1 MSSLFNE
8 SFLTLSDDLF
18 VKKPLSVKK
27 DVELFQDEFE
37 LKYSTANRV
46 YLSDKELA
54 VIRPGSAFVYD
65 SESYINYWLVGFKHI
80 DSGKYV
86 IFENTSNG
94 SLSNMDKLNWM
105 LDTFMC
111 VGFNSKGY
119 DNPIVNLALEG
130 FSPKQLKQASNSII
144 FGQLLPYQIEQHYK
158 ITLLNTNQI
167 DLIEVAPLQGSLKL
181 YAGRLHCKRM
191 QDLPIEH
198 DAVLTAEQIPQ
209 IRDYCLNDLD
219 NTESLFKFLYPQL
232 ELRYTLSNIYSVDL
246 RSKSDAQ
253 IAEAVIS
260 HELKKIT
267 GNKPERPQNYS
278 KYFFYQVPK
287 FITYNNSLLNQAL
300 QLIRDTPFQVGENGE
315 VQMPDAISNLSIKY
329 GNCVYRLG
337 MGGLHS
343 SEKTICHKATKDL
356 LLIDRDV
363 KSYYPQIILN
373 QELHPKHLGK
383 AYLDVYSSI
392 VKRRLAAKKA
402 KDEVTADSLKI
413 TVNGLFGKFGNKWS
427 IVYSPDVLI
436 QITVSGQ
443 LCLLKLIEMI
453 EEAGISVI
461 SANTDG
467 VVVACPATL
476 ESALAAVV
484 KAWESLTGF
493 DTEETRYSAIY
504 ARDVNNYIAVKIDGE
519 IKVKGSYGERGSSGN
534 TILSKNPETLIC
546 NDAAMAFVSVGKS
559 VEETIKTCKD
569 IRRFVVVR
577 NVKGG
582 ATKSGK
588 YLGKTI
594 RWYYSTKMQ
603 GDIRYVTS
611 GNKVPNSDGANPL
624 MELPEGEQ
632 LPDDLDYSRYI
643 RIANEILMEIGAIEP
658 IQSLQGSL
666 FN

>member
-1 MSSLFNE
+1 M
-8 SFLTLSDDLF
+8 
-18 VKKPLSVKK
+18 
-27 DVELFQDEFE
+27 
-37 LKYSTANRV
+37 
-46 YLSDKELA
+46 
-54 VIRPGSAFVYD
+54 
-65 SESYINYWLVGFKHI
+65 
-80 DSGKYV
+80 
-86 IFENTSNG
+86 
-94 SLSNMDKLNWM
+94 
-105 LDTFMC
+105 
-111 VGFNSKGY
+111 
-119 DNPIVNLALEG
+119 
-130 FSPKQLKQASNSII
+130 
-144 FGQLLPYQIEQHYK
+144 
-158 ITLLNTNQI
+158 
-167 DLIEVAPLQGSLKL
+167 
-181 YAGRLHCKRM
+181 
-191 QDLPIEH
+191 PIEH
-198 DAVLTAEQIPQ
+198 DAMLTPEQIPLVL
-209 IRDYCLNDLD
+209 DYCLNDLD
-219 NTESLFKFLYPQL
+219 NTESVFKFLYPQL

-260 HELKKIT
+260 HELKRIT
-267 GNKPERPQNYS
+267 GKKPERPQNYS
-278 KYFFYQVPK
+278 KYFFYQVPN
-287 FITYNNSLLNQAL
+287 FITYNNDLLKAAL

-315 VQMPDAISNLSIKY
+315 VQMPEAISDLSIKY
-329 GNCVYRLG
+329 GNCNYRLG

-343 SEKTICHKATKDL
+343 SEKTICHKATADT

-373 QELHPKHLGK
+373 QQLHPKHLGK

-453 EEAGISVI
+453 EEAGIPVI

-467 VVVACPATL
+467 VVVECPGTAET
-476 ESALAAVV
+476 ALGAVV

-493 DTEETRYSAIY
+493 DTEETRYSAVY
-504 ARDVNNYIAVKIDGE
+504 ARDVNNYIAVKTDGE

-546 NDAAMAFVSVGKS
+546 NDAAIAFVSVGTPI
-559 VEETIKTCKD
+559 EETINACKD

-577 NVKGG
+577 NVKSG

-594 RWYYSTKMQ
+594 RWYYSNAMQ

-624 MELPEGEQ
+624 MELPEENQ
-632 LPDDLDYSRYI
+632 LPEDLDYSRYI
-643 RIANEILMEIGAIEP
+643 RIAKEILMEIGAIAP

-666 FN
+666 FNM